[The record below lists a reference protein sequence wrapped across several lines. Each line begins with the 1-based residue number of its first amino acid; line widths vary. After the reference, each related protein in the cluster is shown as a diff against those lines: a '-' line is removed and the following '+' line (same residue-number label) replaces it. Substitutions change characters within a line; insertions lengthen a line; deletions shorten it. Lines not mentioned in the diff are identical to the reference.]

1 MDNKE
6 KIFIS
11 AVVYVHNY
19 EQEIG
24 SFLTKLITEL
34 ESRFQ
39 NAEIILVDDASSDQS
54 VEKIREVSRSSS
66 SCSITILRM
75 SSFHG
80 LEMSVNAGND
90 LAIGD
95 MIYEFDSIACDYP
108 FELIFQAYQKMRE
121 GYDLVSV
128 SPDKNRRYSS
138 WLFYRLFARL
148 TDIRMDTERFR
159 IVSRRLINRVNNDN
173 VLIPYRK
180 VIYQTSG
187 FQGARITFQPDLKQ
201 PQLDSAAGRFRST
214 LAMDSLILFTEFG
227 YRFSMA
233 MTVSMMLISLLMTVY
248 SVIIYLAAEPVEGWT
263 TTILFLS
270 IAFFGMFGILT
281 VIIRYLQLLI
291 NLVFKR
297 KHYHFSSIEKLTK

>member
-24 SFLTKLITEL
+24 SFLAKLITEL

-54 VEKIREVSRSSS
+54 AEKIREVSRSSS

-159 IVSRRLINRVNNDN
+159 IVSRRLINRVNDDN

>member
-54 VEKIREVSRSSS
+54 AEKIREVSRSSS

-159 IVSRRLINRVNNDN
+159 IVSRRLINRVNDDN